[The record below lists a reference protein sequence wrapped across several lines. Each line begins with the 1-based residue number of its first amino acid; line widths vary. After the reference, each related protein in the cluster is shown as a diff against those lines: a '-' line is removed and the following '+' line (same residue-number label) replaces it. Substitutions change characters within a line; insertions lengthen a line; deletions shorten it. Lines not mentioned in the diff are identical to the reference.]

1 MQTDAATGPHAPVAA
16 DGSSMHSALISPCYS
31 DLVTRHIQ
39 NRIMAGIPLP
49 PAFGDE
55 LWTTGKYIEGIS
67 SNPTGSSYTF
77 QSPNACMSS
86 AFEAG
91 FGGLP
96 YDASTRWDFNGGVP
110 SPELQESSIMMD
122 EWMLMEHERLNPN
135 PGPSRFNKELPLSLA
150 TSHPRIGVASE
161 LSSTGMSS
169 YSSLHVGSDNTSCSS
184 SNAMQLSGS
193 RFFQP
198 MQEILAEFASYALEN
213 CDGTSLGCSDGLEH
227 SSVSHNNNNNE
238 FKKRHLMS
246 LLQLVDDQY
255 NQCLDE
261 IHTVVSA
268 FHAVTELDPNL
279 HARFTLPT
287 VSAMYRG
294 LRERISSH
302 ILAMGA
308 ARRDEGENR
317 LFETTFIQ
325 KQWALQQLK
334 KRDHQL
340 WRPQRGLPERSVSV
354 LRAWMFQNFLHP
366 YPKDAEKHLLALKSG
381 LTRSQVSNWF
391 INARVRLWKPMIE
404 EMYAEMNRRKAPRNQ
419 EDANGIIHRKLLR
432 FDSRRF
438 DVD

>member
-1 MQTDAATGPHAPVAA
+1 MQTDATTGPHAPVAA
-16 DGSSMHSALISPCYS
+16 DGSLMHSALSSPSYS
-31 DLVTRHIQ
+31 DLVNQHIQ
-39 NRIMAGIPLP
+39 THIMAGIPLP
-49 PAFGDE
+49 PAFGEDTVTLGCVGDG
-55 LWTTGKYIEGIS
+55 LWTTGKYIEGTT
-67 SNPTGSSYTF
+67 SNPSGSYTF
-77 QSPNACMSS
+77 QSPHACVNPT
-86 AFEAG
+86 FEPG
-91 FGGLP
+91 FG
-96 YDASTRWDFNGGVP
+96 DFNGCMP
-110 SPELQESSIMMD
+110 SPIMMN

-135 PGPSRFNKELPLSLA
+135 PVPSRFNKELSLSLA
-150 TSHPRIGVASE
+150 MSHPRVGGGSE
-161 LSSTGMSS
+161 LSSTGVSS

-184 SNAMQLSGS
+184 SNATQLSGS

-198 MQEILAEFASYALEN
+198 MQEILAEFACYALEN
-213 CDGTSLGCSDGLEH
+213 CDGTSLGCSDRLEH
-227 SSVSHNNNNNE
+227 DSASHNNNNE

-255 NQCLDE
+255 NQCIDE

-287 VSAMYRG
+287 VSAIYRG
-294 LRERISSH
+294 LRERTSSH

-308 ARRDEGENR
+308 ARRDEGENSSC
-317 LFETTFIQ
+317 ETTFMQ

-340 WRPQRGLPERSVSV
+340 WKPQRGLPERSISV

-419 EDANGIIHRKLLR
+419 EDASGIVHGKLLR